1 MSAPV
6 PQARGRPREFC
17 TQNALA
23 AALQVFW
30 SKGYDATSLADLT
43 AAMGITRP
51 SLYAAFGNK
60 EALFHEALD
69 LYQREKLHYI
79 EQAIEQ
85 PTAAQVAERLLRGAY
100 ETAAGNG
107 KPRGCMGV
115 IVSTSCGEDA
125 QGVRDDVLKRGEV
138 VRARLVER
146 FDRARQEGDLPA
158 RADSDALTSFL
169 FALVQGISLQARAGA
184 SREQLEGLMKV
195 GVGSF
200 SAYLSSHC

>member
-1 MSAPV
+1 MSTSV
-6 PQARGRPREFC
+6 TQARGRPREFC
-17 TQNALA
+17 TEQALA
-23 AALQVFW
+23 AALQLFW
-30 SKGYDATSLADLT
+30 SKGYEATSLSDLT

-69 LYQREKLHYI
+69 LYQREKLRYI
-79 EQAIEQ
+79 EQAIAQ
-85 PTAAQVAERLLRGAY
+85 PTAVQVAERLLWGAF
-100 ETAAGNG
+100 ETAAGDG
-107 KPRGCMGV
+107 EPRGCMGV
-115 IVSTSCGEDA
+115 IASTSCGEDA

-138 VRARLVER
+138 VRARLVNR

-184 SREQLEGLMKV
+184 SREQLESLVRIGT
-195 GVGSF
+195 GSLG
-200 SAYLSSHC
+200 AYLASGC

>member
-1 MSAPV
+1 MSASV

-17 TQNALA
+17 TDKALA

-30 SKGYDATSLADLT
+30 SKGYDATSLSDLT

-69 LYQREKLHYI
+69 LYQRDKLRYI

-100 ETAAGNG
+100 ETAAGEG
-107 KPRGCMGV
+107 ESRGCMGV
-115 IVSTSCGEDA
+115 IASTSCGEDT
-125 QGVRDDVLKRGEV
+125 QGVRDDVQRRGKV
-138 VRARLVER
+138 VRTKLVER
-146 FDRARQEGDLPA
+146 FDKARQEGDLPA
-158 RADSDALTSFL
+158 NADSDGLTSFL

-184 SREQLEGLMKV
+184 SREQLKALTTV

-200 SAYLSSHC
+200 SAYISSGC